1 MLNQSLTIGPFTINA
16 AQYTL
21 VYRPLEQVWELR
33 DIQGTPLG
41 TFTRRY
47 LHENALGQKVWAWR
61 ETVTGR
67 QWGTDPRTAMG
78 RWLAARQGPG
88 VAA

>member
-1 MLNQSLTIGPFTINA
+1 MSTLIGPFTIA
-16 AQYTL
+16 DAQYTL
-21 VYRPLEQVWELR
+21 TYDATWQEWTLR
-33 DIQGTPLG
+33 DVTGQALG